1 MRKNQKGCERFKEIA
16 ERLERDSKRFREEK
30 EAERSDKVQK
40 EPETEVF
47 QIRKEKLCLL
57 RKLEL

>member
-1 MRKNQKGCERFKEIA
+1 MRKHQGCERFKEIA
-16 ERLERDSKRFREEK
+16 ERLERDSTKIQRRK

-47 QIRKEKLCLL
+47 QIIKEKLCLL